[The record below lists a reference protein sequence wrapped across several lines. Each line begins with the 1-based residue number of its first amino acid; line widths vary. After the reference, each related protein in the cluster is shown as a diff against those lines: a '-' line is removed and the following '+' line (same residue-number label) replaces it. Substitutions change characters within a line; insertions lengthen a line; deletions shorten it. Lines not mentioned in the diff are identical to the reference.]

1 MLKIGNYKIGFDIWG
16 LTLFLV
22 IMLPNF
28 IWFAVPAVN
37 DVLRNK
43 SVTPLVDMIASVFQV
58 VMVAA
63 LCIIVNEDS
72 QKPMKKVLFS
82 GIVILL
88 VLYYIGWCLYY
99 AGIINPAVILDLSI
113 TPCLAFILFSMSRKN
128 AIALLSAIIFTLC
141 HVLYG
146 IINFIM

>member
-1 MLKIGNYKIGFDIWG
+1 MFKTGNYKIGFDIWG
-16 LTLFLV
+16 LTLFLA

-43 SVTPLVDMIASVFQV
+43 SVTPLVDMIASVFQA
-58 VMVAA
+58 VMVVA
-63 LCIIVNEDS
+63 LCVIVNKYC
-72 QKPMKKVLFS
+72 QKPMKKVLFR

-99 AGIINPAVILDLSI
+99 AGNIEAVKNLVSMKFRLS
-113 TPCLAFILFSMSRKN
+113 
-128 AIALLSAIIFTLC
+128 
-141 HVLYG
+141 
-146 IINFIM
+146 

>member
-1 MLKIGNYKIGFDIWG
+1 MAM
-16 LTLFLV
+16 
-22 IMLPNF
+22 MLPNF

-37 DVLRNK
+37 DVLREK
-43 SVTPLVDMIASVFQV
+43 SVTPFVDMIASVFQV
-58 VMVAA
+58 VMIVA
-63 LCIIVNEDS
+63 LCIIINKYR
-72 QKPMKKVLFS
+72 QKPMKKVVFR

-99 AGIINPAVILDLSI
+99 AGIINPAVILDLSLA
-113 TPCLAFILFSMSRKN
+113 PCLAFILFSMSRKN

-146 IINFIM
+146 IINFII